1 LESGAPLL
9 LTVDAQLEDD
19 KVRLLASKVEALETA
34 LAKRLNNLRITVTG
48 DVPIPELRD
57 LLAQDGRGN
66 NRIIVTTRQNGHWVD
81 VALPGKFAIKPA
93 TLVGL
98 KNIPGIAEIRE
109 F

>member
-1 LESGAPLL
+1 M
-9 LTVDAQLEDD
+9 
-19 KVRLLASKVEALETA
+19 RLLASKVEPLETA
-34 LAKRLNNLRITVTG
+34 LAKRLSNLRITVTC
-48 DVPIPELRD
+48 DVMVQELRE

-66 NRIIVTTRQNGHWVD
+66 NRIVLTTRQNGHWID

-93 TLVGL
+93 TLAGL